1 MLRARL
7 DRSEALKS
15 AYKAM
20 KIALEKDAAEDP
32 ATFIIQRQLRVF
44 VCRRRMRKTIEA
56 RKRAALV
63 IQSWFRGHAI
73 RKISKYG
80 VGYDR
85 ELAMEVKAK

>member
-1 MLRARL
+1 MT
-7 DRSEALKS
+7 
-15 AYKAM
+15 
-20 KIALEKDAAEDP
+20 ALEKDAEEDP
-32 ATFIIQRQLRVF
+32 ATAMIKRQLRVF
-44 VCRRRMRKTIEA
+44 VRRRRMKKAIDA

-63 IQSWFRGHAI
+63 IQSRFRGHAI